1 MGCITYFGDQLNQ
14 LSMSLSSRL
23 SNGWRIAM
31 NSFAVLKENRELIL
45 LPVLSAISMLLIIG
59 SFALF
64 LFGSSG
70 WEIDS
75 IREKGTVANY
85 VLVFLYYVVNY
96 FVVVFFN
103 TALVHCTHL
112 YFSGQ
117 KPTIRDGLRFSLTRI
132 GAIFSWAVFAA
143 TVGLILKVIQDNVG
157 SLGKIITGIIGI
169 VWSIA
174 TFFVVPVIAY
184 EDLGP
189 IGAFKRSSEL
199 MKEKW
204 GERLGA
210 SFSFGLIQLLGFV
223 IIIIPSFLLGYFV
236 HPIAGIMLFALGIFS
251 LIVLV
256 GAVKTI
262 FVSAVYHDIGG
273 DPIKHF
279 NQQFS
284 ESLFIGK

>member
-1 MGCITYFGDQLNQ
+1 
-14 LSMSLSSRL
+14 MSLSTRF
-23 SNGWRIAM
+23 SNGWQIAL
-31 NSFAVLKENRELIL
+31 NSFAVLKENRQLIL
-45 LPVLSAISMLLIIG
+45 LPILSAVSMLLIIG

-64 LFGSSG
+64 LFGSSD
-70 WEIDS
+70 WDMDA

-85 VLVFLYYVVNY
+85 VFLFCYYLVNY

-117 KPTIRDGLRFSLTRI
+117 KPTIGDGLRFSLTRI

-143 TVGLILKVIQDNVG
+143 TVGLILKIIQDRVG
-157 SLGKIITGIIGI
+157 SLGKIITGLIGI

-184 EDLGP
+184 ENLGP
-189 IGAFKRSSEL
+189 IGAFKRSVSL

-204 GERLGA
+204 GESLSA
-210 SFSFGLIQLLGFV
+210 SFSFGLIQLLGLLIV
-223 IIIIPSFLLGYFV
+223 IVPSFLLGYFV
-236 HPIAGIMLFALGIFS
+236 HPVAGIALFALGMFS
-251 LIVLV
+251 LIVV
-256 GAVKTI
+256 MSAVKVI

-279 NQQFS
+279 NQQFA
-284 ESLFIGK
+284 ETLFVEK